1 MAKSN
6 VIELNGK
13 RYDAVTGNFLGEA
26 PTTPSSHNSGPV
38 TPPVGHRGRFI
49 DGFVRTPKQMSTNH
63 AQSAAYIPVQPA
75 PKPQKKAV
83 THSPAKH
90 VTAHQPERAKTLM
103 RTAVS
108 KPKIDKKP
116 AIKTQAPAEVMPKPL
131 GTIVPKLS
139 AAHVNPDRLG
149 RAQEVT
155 QSEAIKKFTPSPA
168 RHHVAPVSRPVINTS
183 TRRAPVATPA
193 RAHAQAPLT
202 AAAQPHKPQVAAA
215 VATPSKA
222 SPAPKRDIFEEALAH
237 ATSHEQVRPAAA
249 LKKQRRRRRLLNA
262 TAAIAA
268 FLVIGGFVAYLNAPN
283 IELRIASVRAGFHAS
298 LPSYEPVGYARAGGV
313 ATHNKQITV
322 SFHSD
327 NGTGFKLTQE
337 PSNWD
342 SSTLYDNLVATTNKN
357 HQTIESGGRTIYLYG
372 DTNAA
377 WVNAGVLYQIK
388 GNAELSNNQISE
400 LAASM

>member
-13 RYDAVTGNFLGEA
+13 RYDAVTGTFLGEA
-26 PTTPSSHNSGPV
+26 PHTPSHNRIAKS
-38 TPPVGHRGRFI
+38 TGHRGRSI
-49 DGFVRTPKQMSTNH
+49 DGFVKPPKQVNTNAAH
-63 AQSAAYIPVQPA
+63 ATAFIPVHPA
-75 PKPQKKAV
+75 PKPEQKPIA
-83 THSPAKH
+83 HSPAKH
-90 VTAHQPERAKTLM
+90 VSAHQPERAKTLM
-103 RTAVS
+103 RSVVK

-131 GTIVPKLS
+131 GTIAPKLS
-139 AAHVNPDRLG
+139 VTQVNPSRLEH
-149 RAQEVT
+149 AQET
-155 QSEAIKKFTPSPA
+155 PKSEAIKKFAAPA
-168 RHHVAPVSRPVINTS
+168 RQLAPVSRASIA
-183 TRRAPVATPA
+183 APVRRTSVTPT
-193 RAHAQAPLT
+193 R
-202 AAAQPHKPQVAAA
+202 PHAA
-215 VATPSKA
+215 VQTPQQTSKLHA
-222 SPAPKRDIFEEALAH
+222 PAQVTTPKRDIFEEALAH
-237 ATSHEQVRPAAA
+237 ATSHEQKHPAATSR
-249 LKKQRRRRRLLNA
+249 KQRNHRRRLVNVLA
-262 TAAIAA
+262 GITA
-268 FLVIGGFVAYLNAPN
+268 FLIIGGFVAYLNAPS

-298 LPSYEPVGYARAGGV
+298 LPTYEPVGYAMSRGV
-313 ATHNKQITV
+313 GSHNKQVTV

-327 NGTGFKLTQE
+327 NGTGFQLTQE

-357 HQTIESGGRTIYLYG
+357 HQTIESGGRTIYLFG